1 MTSYHFS
8 FLFTSQCCSY
18 KWYGNLCYITRSVS
32 PLINPLTRA
41 LDFVVI
47 GHCLIIICDFT
58 FPKVFHVKLL
68 KAFIRFFYMP
78 NRRIQFESQ
87 SCRCLIRLNVS
98 LVYCVL
104 VKSYCIKWREKNDIQ
119 IRPMEKKLI
128 FRKCSNNLIIV
139 EISLIIIIY
148 ILILHRSLLVARF
161 FTNFLFVETTKVFYL
176 ERSDIY
182 YDMYI

>member
-1 MTSYHFS
+1 M
-8 FLFTSQCCSY
+8 
-18 KWYGNLCYITRSVS
+18 KG
-32 PLINPLTRA
+32 
-41 LDFVVI
+41 
-47 GHCLIIICDFT
+47 
-58 FPKVFHVKLL
+58 
-68 KAFIRFFYMP
+68 
-78 NRRIQFESQ
+78 
-87 SCRCLIRLNVS
+87 
-98 LVYCVL
+98 
-104 VKSYCIKWREKNDIQ
+104 KNDIQ